1 MRIHLRVQKQKKT
14 HTMDLLT
21 FKIILVVTLFAV
33 SLGIA
38 AYSTWGERKVA
49 ALLQDRI
56 GPNRAGPFGLLQPL
70 ADGGKLFFKEGFIP
84 NGAEKFLFILGPSIT
99 MFIALITGAV
109 IPWGQSLNIGG
120 ESFSIQVANVDIGVL
135 FLIGMVSIGVYGM
148 MIGGWAS
155 NNKYSLIGA
164 IRASSQM
171 ISYELAMGLSLLSI
185 IMMSGSLDL
194 QKIVSDQGSGLLWGL
209 IPADGMN
216 WNIFYQPLA
225 FIIFLV
231 AALAETNRH
240 PFDLP
245 ECESELVNGYM
256 TEYSSMN
263 FGMYMFGE
271 YVNMFISNA
280 LIATLFFGGFNYPG
294 IAWVTENY
302 GENIAGILSIV
313 AILFKAIIGILIFMW
328 IRWTIP
334 RFRYDQLMH
343 LGWKSLIPLA
353 LLNLVVTGA
362 VILLTGS

>member
-1 MRIHLRVQKQKKT
+1 
-14 HTMDLLT
+14 MDLLT
-21 FKIILVVTLFAV
+21 FKIILVVALFAV

-49 ALLQDRI
+49 AALQDRI
-56 GPNRAGPFGLLQPL
+56 GPNRAGPFGLFQPL

-84 NGAEKFLFILGPSIT
+84 AGAEKFLFVLGPSIT

-120 ESFSIQVANVDIGVL
+120 TSFDLQVANVDVGVL
-135 FLIGMVSIGVYGM
+135 FLIAMVSIGVYGM

-171 ISYELAMGLSLLSI
+171 ISYELAMGLALLSI

-194 QKIVSDQGSGLLWGL
+194 NQIVTEQGSGKLWGL
-209 IPADGMN
+209 FELDGMN

-294 IAWVTENY
+294 IEWVTQNW
-302 GENIAGILSIV
+302 GENIAGILSILS
-313 AILFKAIIGILIFMW
+313 ILTKAIIGIVIFMW

-343 LGWKSLIPLA
+343 LGWKTLIPLA

-362 VILLTGS
+362 VILLFAN